1 MSDRP
6 IGIFDSGLGG
16 LTVARAVIDALPH
29 ESIVY
34 YGDTLRTPYGPKPL
48 EDVHRYANEIISFL
62 REQDVKL
69 IVVGCN
75 SASSALWRLGRPSL
89 DVPMVG
95 VIDPP
100 AQTAVRLTRNRRIG
114 VIGTK
119 ATVESGQYEQALRRT
134 RVPVTVVAQACPR
147 FVELVEAGETV
158 GPRVLA
164 IAHEYLDPL
173 REAGVDTLVLGCT
186 HYPLLAA
193 TIQYVMGPDVLLVS
207 SAEEAAKDVYTVLT
221 ANDLLREESDGV
233 APTYEFLASGPEE
246 EFLTLGH
253 RFLGPEIGAVKR
265 HPLGT
270 AEGA

>member
-34 YGDTLRTPYGPKPL
+34 YGDTQRTPYGPKPL
-48 EDVHRYANEIISFL
+48 EEVHGYATEIIAFL

-75 SASSALWRLGRPSL
+75 SASSALWRLGRPGL
-89 DVPMVG
+89 DVPMIG

-100 AQTAVRLTRNRRIG
+100 AQTAVRLTRNKRIG
-114 VIGTK
+114 IIGTM
-119 ATVESGQYEQALRRT
+119 ATIESRQYEEALART
-134 RVPVTVVAQACPR
+134 RQPVDVLAQACPR
-147 FVELVEAGETV
+147 FVELVERGETV
-158 GPRVLA
+158 GAGVLK

-173 REAGVDTLVLGCT
+173 READVDTLILGCT

-207 SAEEAAKDVYTVLT
+207 SAEETAKDVYTVLI
-221 ANDLLREESDGV
+221 ANGLLREEG
-233 APTYEFLASGPEE
+233 APATYEFLASGAED
-246 EFLTLGH
+246 EFLQLGH
-253 RFLGPEIGAVKR
+253 RFLGPEISSVKR
-265 HPLGT
+265 HPLG
-270 AEGA
+270 